1 MRDERDQALLLGPG
15 LNHEMRHPLMGIKAG
30 MELLARGD
38 PRLAATDDFRL
49 VSTQV
54 ARLEELFRTYQ
65 SLFRAE
71 QIPRD
76 RFALGPVVQRAV
88 QLMVHRLRQLGPRFS
103 CLFEERLEHACG
115 EPNALL
121 HALVNLLA
129 NALDAV
135 EQRGAPARI
144 QVRGLR
150 ASGFV
155 ELRVSDDGSGIAP
168 QDRERVFQP
177 GFTTHPEGTGLG
189 LYVAREA
196 MRRAGGDVLLVA
208 ESDARRAPWARTEFS
223 VVVPEVC

>member
-1 MRDERDQALLLGPG
+1 MRDERDHALLLGPG
-15 LNHEMRHPLMGIKAG
+15 LIHEMRHPLMGIKAG

-38 PRLAATDDFRL
+38 PRLAAMEDFRL
-49 VSTQV
+49 VSAQV

-65 SLFRAE
+65 SLFGTAKV
-71 QIPRD
+71 PRE

-88 QLMVHRLRQLGPRFS
+88 QLTVHRLRQLGPRFS
-103 CLFEERLEHACG
+103 CYFEERLEHACG

-135 EQRGAPARI
+135 EKSGAPARI

-150 ASGFV
+150 APGFV

-168 QDRERVFQP
+168 EDQARVFHP
-177 GFTTHPEGTGLG
+177 GFTTNAEGSGLG

-196 MRRAGGDVLLVA
+196 MRRSGGDVLLVA

-223 VVVPEVC
+223 VVVPEGC